1 MTTTISEERI
11 DIMTDYQM
19 RTVVNMMIMMANDT
33 LKSHPEKQEL
43 LEKMI
48 AVRDGKID
56 ELTILSG
63 KKAD

>member
-1 MTTTISEERI
+1 MTTTTLEERA
-11 DIMTDYQM
+11 DVMTDYQM

-56 ELTILSG
+56 DLAALSG
-63 KKAD
+63 KKA